1 MLINGM
7 NTLRHRCI
15 DGISANEERC
25 RDLVQN
31 SIGIITALVPYIA
44 YQDLNSIAR
53 EALEKNLSVYS
64 LVLERGLLSKEKL
77 DQILAPEN
85 MIRPVKI
92 K

>member
-1 MLINGM
+1 M

-15 DGISANEERC
+15 EGITANEERC
-25 RDLVQN
+25 RELVQN

-53 EALEKNLSVYS
+53 DALSLNQSVYS

-85 MIRPVKI
+85 MIKPVKL